1 MSRENIKKEY
11 NSKKKEI
18 KLRLNN
24 FKKLNEV
31 EQQKEFLFCILTPQS
46 NAQKCWEAVEQIS
59 KNWKFDKKELTNI
72 LKSKTRFHNNKT
84 KYILEAKKE
93 WNNIKQNLS
102 NQTTQNTKE
111 LRNWLAENVKGYGL
125 KEASH
130 FLRNIGKSNNEI
142 AILDRHILKNLKNQ
156 NIIDNIKIKSKK
168 DYLEKEQKYINF
180 AKSINIPA
188 DELDLLFWSR
198 ENGEIFK

>member
-1 MSRENIKKEY
+1 MTLKNLKKEY

-18 KLRLNN
+18 KLRLNKFN
-24 FKKLNEV
+24 SLSEV

-59 KNWKFDKKELTNI
+59 KNPHSDKESIRTI

-84 KYILEAKKE
+84 KYILEAKSA

-102 NQTTQNTKE
+102 KINTKE
-111 LRNWLAENVKGYGL
+111 LRNWLANNVKGYGL

-130 FLRNIGKSNNEI
+130 FLRNIGKSNNNL
-142 AILDRHILKNLKNQ
+142 AILDRHILKNLKAHA
-156 NIIDNIKIKSKK
+156 IIGDTKIKSKK
-168 DYLEKEQKYINF
+168 DYLEKEQKYLDF

>member
-1 MSRENIKKEY
+1 MGIEKLKKEY

-18 KLRLNN
+18 ESRLKD
-24 FKKLNEV
+24 FKNLEEV
-31 EQQKEFLFCILTPQS
+31 EQQKEFMFCLLTPQS

-59 KNWKFDKKELTNI
+59 ENSNSNENDIKSI
-72 LKSKTRFHNNKT
+72 VKSKTRFHNNKT
-84 KYILEAKKE
+84 RYLLEARQV
-93 WNNIKQNLS
+93 WNNIKQKLS
-102 NQTTQNTKE
+102 SQNTKE
-111 LRNWLAENVKGYGL
+111 LRNWLAANVRGYGL

-142 AILDRHILKNLKNQ
+142 AILDRHILKNLEAL
-156 NIIDNIKIKSKK
+156 NIIKDKKIKSKK
-168 DYLEKEQKYINF
+168 DYLEKEQKYLDF
-180 AKSINIPA
+180 EKQTGIPA